1 MTLTVLSVLIHFMIL
16 YWINTTGMT
25 RPRVSPNNSSEDQ
38 MILSLDCFSLPP
50 TFHRFG
56 TYILP
61 QKGTVLHTLW
71 PDTRF
76 SLHRHSFVPPVSGC
90 SKVLQFRRFLTKL
103 IQSWI
108 ATNSF
113 FFPILTRMPS
123 TRRAFVSSSWW
134 YMNENIG
141 FLIWTENALKEG
153 ANVKN

>member
-113 FFPILTRMPS
+113 FFSNFNSNAFNQTRIC
-123 TRRAFVSSSWW
+123 FVIMVIYEWKHMVFNLNRECSKRGSQC
-134 YMNENIG
+134 
-141 FLIWTENALKEG
+141 
-153 ANVKN
+153 